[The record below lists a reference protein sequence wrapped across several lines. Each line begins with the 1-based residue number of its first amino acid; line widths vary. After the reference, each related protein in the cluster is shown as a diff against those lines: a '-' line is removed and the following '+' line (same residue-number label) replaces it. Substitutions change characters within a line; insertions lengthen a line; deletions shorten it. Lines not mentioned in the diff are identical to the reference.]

1 MANYTGELPLAS
13 APTLKLVHP
22 TPKEKLDMWTENWK
36 VWGTSLSLEDY
47 IERETHLADIPPTRD
62 GGVTHWILTD
72 PTLPPDARPVL
83 SFCESLRRRTFV
95 SLPSGEAQEGIVH
108 GIGSVFCAPAYR
120 GRGYATRMLSDLGP
134 ILNTWQKEAGKSHFS
149 ILYSDIGKK
158 YYTSMGWLP
167 FASSHVSLPPAASPA
182 TNGGNGDKAEG
193 VKLLYEEDLKELCE
207 LDESYLRNEVTKTA
221 KSTNKPAVAIIPDQ
235 STMTWHHLREQ
246 FMCSKMFPQ
255 KTPPTIHGAIS
266 TGEPGLRVW
275 IIFSRVFYGPLANVK
290 SGNTLYILR
299 LVVEDETD
307 TDENAQ
313 KLKSVLQVAQ
323 AEAKEWELSSV
334 AAWNVGDV
342 VKRLLK
348 RTGLEYKFVDREND
362 SITSLMWYEDGKGDA
377 DSVEWVGNEKFA
389 WC

>member
-13 APTLKLVHP
+13 APTLKLDHP
-22 TPKEKLDMWTENWK
+22 TPKEKLEMWGENWK
-36 VWGTSLSLEDY
+36 NWGSALSLQDY

-83 SFCESLRRRTFV
+83 SCCESLRRRTFV
-95 SLPSGEAQEGIVH
+95 SLPSGEVREGIVH
-108 GIGSVFCAPAYR
+108 GIGSVFSAPLYR
-120 GRGYATRMLSDLGP
+120 GRGYAARMLSDLGP

-158 YYTSMGWLP
+158 YYTKLGWLP

-182 TNGGNGDKAEG
+182 TNGGNADKAEG
-193 VKLLYEEDLKELCE
+193 VKLLYEEDLKELSSC
-207 LDESYLRNEVTKTA
+207 SYHTGLLYHDLA
-221 KSTNKPAVAIIPDQ
+221 SPA
-235 STMTWHHLREQ
+235 REIHVQ
-246 FMCSKMFPQ
+246 QTLPP
-255 KTPPTIHGAIS
+255 KTPPKIHGAIS
-266 TGEPGLRVW
+266 TGAPGSRVR
-275 IIFSRVFYGPLANVK
+275 IVFSRVFYGPLANAK

-323 AEAKEWELSSV
+323 AEAKEWELESV
-334 AAWNVGDV
+334 AAWNVSDV
-342 VKRLLK
+342 VKGLLK
-348 RTGLEYKFVDREND
+348 RTGLEYKLVDREND
-362 SITSLMWYEDGKGDA
+362 SITSLMWYGDGQGDSA
-377 DSVEWVGNEKFA
+377 SVEWVGNEKFA

>member
-1 MANYTGELPLAS
+1 TLPHELSPENSKMANYTSELPLAS

-22 TPKEKLDMWTENWK
+22 TPNEKLRVWTENWK
-36 VWGTSLSLEDY
+36 NWGAALSLKDY

-72 PTLPPDARPVL
+72 PSLPPDARPIL

-95 SLPSGEAQEGIVH
+95 SLPSGEVQEGIVH
-108 GIGSVFCAPAYR
+108 GIGSVFSSPAYR

-134 ILNTWQKEAGKSHFS
+134 ILNTWQQEAGKSHFS

-158 YYTSMGWLP
+158 YYTNLGWKP
-167 FASSHVSLPPAASPA
+167 FASSHVSLPSAASPA
-182 TNGGNGDKAEG
+182 TNGGNGNKAED
-193 VKLLYEEDLKELCE
+193 VKLLYGEDLKELCE
-207 LDESYLRNEVTKTA
+207 LDESYLRNEVAKAA
-221 KSTNKPAVAIIPDQ
+221 KSTHKPAVAIIPDH

-246 FMCSKMFPQ
+246 FMCSKLLPQ

-266 TGEPGLRVW
+266 TGAPGSRVW
-275 IIFSRVFYGPLANVK
+275 IVFSRVFYGPLANAK

-323 AEAKEWELSSV
+323 AEAKEWEVSSV
-334 AAWNVGDV
+334 TAWNVSDV
-342 VKRLLK
+342 VKGLLK
-348 RTGLEYKFVDREND
+348 RTGLEHTFVDREND
-362 SITSLMWYEDGKGDA
+362 SITS
-377 DSVEWVGNEKFA
+377 
-389 WC
+389 